1 MNINLTTGI
10 SMFILA
16 ILVVLDGATG
26 IDLLDAIIN
35 YVDTAANK

>member
-1 MNINLTTGI
+1 
-10 SMFILA
+10 MFILA